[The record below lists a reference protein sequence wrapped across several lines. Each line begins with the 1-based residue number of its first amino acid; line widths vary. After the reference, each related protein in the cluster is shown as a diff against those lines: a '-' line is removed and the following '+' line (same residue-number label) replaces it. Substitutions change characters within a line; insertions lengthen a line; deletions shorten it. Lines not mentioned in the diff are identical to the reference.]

1 MPKIKSIEKKNV
13 EQLREEINNA
23 LAKLGNKH
31 GLEIKLGGSISYN
44 AFSANAKIEMS
55 VVGGTK
61 DAPIAMTKDAQNFN
75 SYKHR
80 YELTDSNLGDE
91 FTMQGERWKIVGCKP
106 RSKNSILCE
115 KVTTGEIY
123 KVSPRM
129 VKNAIRANK

>member
-1 MPKIKSIEKKNV
+1 MPKIKSIKKEQV
-13 EQLREEINNA
+13 EQLREEINIT
-23 LAKLGNKH
+23 LAKLGKKH

-75 SYKHR
+75 LYKHR

-91 FTMQGERWKIVGCKP
+91 LTMSGERWKIVGCKP

-115 KVTTGEIY
+115 KVATGEVY
-123 KVSPRM
+123 KVQPRM